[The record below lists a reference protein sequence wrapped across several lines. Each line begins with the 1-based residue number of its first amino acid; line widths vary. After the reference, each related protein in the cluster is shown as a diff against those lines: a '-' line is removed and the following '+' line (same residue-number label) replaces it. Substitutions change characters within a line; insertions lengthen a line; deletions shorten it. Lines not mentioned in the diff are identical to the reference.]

1 MAING
6 VLGRQ
11 ALGAGTDDLVYTVPE
26 ATFSV
31 VTISVTNRN
40 AETRSVR
47 IALTDQAAPADA
59 DYIEYDTE
67 LLGNGTLERTGVVLQ
82 AGYNVFVR
90 SNSTAVTAVVYGL
103 ETETS

>member
-40 AETRSVR
+40 TQTRDVR
-47 IALTDQAAPADA
+47 IALTDQTAPADA
-59 DYIEYDTE
+59 DYIEFDTE

-82 AGYNVFVR
+82 TGFNVFVR
-90 SNSTAVTAVVYGL
+90 SNSTDVTAVVYGL

>member
-40 AETRSVR
+40 TQPSTR
-47 IALTDQAAPADA
+47 I
-59 DYIEYDTE
+59 Y
-67 LLGNGTLERTGVVLQ
+67 EREGW
-82 AGYNVFVR
+82 R
-90 SNSTAVTAVVYGL
+90 YGL
-103 ETETS
+103 EIKFHLALNLFSL